1 MYQTNVQTKDNM
13 LSVLAVGLLP
23 QESRF
28 RCRKGGSSVD
38 YFLVSLAEINLD

>member
-13 LSVLAVGLLP
+13 LSVLAVELLP

-28 RCRKGGSSVD
+28 RCCKGGSSVD
-38 YFLVSLAEINLD
+38 YFLISPTEINSD